1 MNKIL
6 IFYGPKS
13 EFEKLIPNEYKNLT
27 EIASEHD
34 AERRELTLKSLEN
47 RKEPIKRQIKE
58 FVVGS
63 DEYASVNEHVIT
75 NFCNYIS
82 NFTIE
87 NLYIHNPPTCIEK
100 QLNKLFA
107 DIVTIQKYDYPQFT
121 VDNLKT
127 FRDTYSQYIIGQDK
141 ARDEI
146 AANLYSMLKNTNKK
160 PLVLLFYGDSGIG
173 KTETA
178 KFLSRLTGCNLFR
191 KQFSMLQNNQSF
203 NYIYGGTHSEKCFA
217 KDLLDRESNI
227 ILLDEFDKAYNA
239 FHNAFYEMFDEG
251 YYSDTNYNVEL
262 NKSIIICTS
271 NYKNEDDII
280 KNLGMPIFSRFDAI
294 IKFDDFSLDTRKQ
307 IIENC
312 YRKIILE
319 FTTEEQDFISK
330 NDLLNKVLSFAK
342 YLSNARII
350 EKKIRECISK
360 LLITRL

>member
-6 IFYGPKS
+6 IFYGPKN
-13 EFEKLIPNEYKNLT
+13 EFEKLIPNKYNNLT
-27 EIASEHD
+27 EIVSEHE
-34 AERRELTLKSLEN
+34 AERKEFILKSSDQIREH
-47 RKEPIKRQIKE
+47 KKREILE
-58 FVVGS
+58 FVIGS

-75 NFCNYIS
+75 NFCNFIS
-82 NFTIE
+82 NFAIE

-100 QLNKLFA
+100 QLNKMFEEL
-107 DIVTIQKYDYPQFT
+107 VVVQKFNYPQFS
-121 VDNLKT
+121 VDNLKN
-127 FRDTYSQYIIGQDK
+127 FRDTYSQNIIGQDK

-146 AANLYSMLKNTNKK
+146 SANLYSMLKNSNKK

-178 KFLSRLTGCNLFR
+178 KFLSKLTGCALFR

-203 NYIYGGTHSEKCFA
+203 NYIYGGSHNEKCFA

-294 IKFDDFSLDTRKQ
+294 IKFDDFTLDTRKK

-312 YRKIILE
+312 YNRIIIE
-319 FTTEEQDFISK
+319 FTPEEQIFIK
-330 NDLLNKVLSFAK
+330 ENDLLNKVLAFAK
-342 YLSNARII
+342 HLSNARII

-360 LLITRL
+360 LLISQL